1 MLHVFSTREY
11 VVYKGEERATDA
23 ATQTGDFRRRVD
35 AARIRID
42 GFGVSR
48 AW

>member
-23 ATQTGDFRRRVD
+23 ATQTEDVL
-35 AARIRID
+35 AAPTMEED
-42 GFGVSR
+42 GS
-48 AW
+48 